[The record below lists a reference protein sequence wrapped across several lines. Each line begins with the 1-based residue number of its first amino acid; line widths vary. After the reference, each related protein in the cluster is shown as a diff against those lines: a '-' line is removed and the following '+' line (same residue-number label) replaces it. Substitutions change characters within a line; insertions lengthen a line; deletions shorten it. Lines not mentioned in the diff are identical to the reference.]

1 MVTSHTP
8 SSRGENRIVAAIG
21 NFDGVHLGHRHLIKH
36 VGELARNQN
45 AQTGIVLF
53 SPHPRR
59 YFIPDDA
66 PFLLTLP
73 ERRDGLLREAGVDQ
87 IFSLTFDA
95 DFAALAPEAFVEK
108 ILIEQL
114 GLSGIVVGRD
124 FRFGK
129 NRAGDVDLLRKV
141 GAASNLEVI
150 DADLLGVTT
159 DSSNKTGSQETQ
171 AEKISSTRIR
181 EAITAGQIEAAN
193 QMLGTP
199 WQLSGRVETG
209 QKLGRT
215 LGFPTA
221 NLVLGSLIEPRYGV
235 YAVRAGVSGSLLPA
249 VANFGRRPTVG
260 SDAPLLEVHLLDQ
273 IQDLYGQTL
282 TVEFHQFLR
291 PEQKFDG
298 LEALK
303 TQISSDCDQSRA
315 VFGL

>member
-21 NFDGVHLGHRHLIKH
+21 NFDGVHLGHRHLINR

-59 YFIPDDA
+59 YFKPDDA

-150 DADLLGVTT
+150 DAAYLCRMKQQIFNDWENASTELHSITLT
-159 DSSNKTGSQETQ
+159 DRSDNHK
-171 AEKISSTRIR
+171 
-181 EAITAGQIEAAN
+181 
-193 QMLGTP
+193 
-199 WQLSGRVETG
+199 VY
-209 QKLGRT
+209 
-215 LGFPTA
+215 
-221 NLVLGSLIEPRYGV
+221 RYED
-235 YAVRAGVSGSLLPA
+235 R
-249 VANFGRRPTVG
+249 ANFSCT
-260 SDAPLLEVHLLDQ
+260 D
-273 IQDLYGQTL
+273 
-282 TVEFHQFLR
+282 
-291 PEQKFDG
+291 
-298 LEALK
+298 
-303 TQISSDCDQSRA
+303 
-315 VFGL
+315 